1 VNLYATSR
9 AGTDLGI
16 TTQRPDHKV
25 TYASLDISDSASIAN
40 LDKTLSDAKQPID
53 ILINNAGVNL
63 DAPGQQTYENAVKT
77 LDVNY
82 RGTLAMCQMVLPHTR
97 DGSRIVSLSSVGSLL
112 KPYSD
117 ELKQRFRTVRT
128 LAEVE
133 ELAHEYEQAAKD
145 NTIQQ
150 KGWPGPGKSY
160 SVSKSLI
167 NAFTRIL
174 AEGKD
179 GVQINCCCPG
189 WVETDMGKMVGSS
202 PPKTLEEGAKIPVRL
217 ALGDAGG
224 VTGIYWAND
233 SIKDRGEGHVQ
244 EW

>member
-97 DGSRIVSLSSVGSLL
+97 DGS
-112 KPYSD
+112 
-117 ELKQRFRTVRT
+117 
-128 LAEVE
+128 
-133 ELAHEYEQAAKD
+133 
-145 NTIQQ
+145 
-150 KGWPGPGKSY
+150 
-160 SVSKSLI
+160 
-167 NAFTRIL
+167 
-174 AEGKD
+174 
-179 GVQINCCCPG
+179 
-189 WVETDMGKMVGSS
+189 
-202 PPKTLEEGAKIPVRL
+202 
-217 ALGDAGG
+217 
-224 VTGIYWAND
+224 
-233 SIKDRGEGHVQ
+233 
-244 EW
+244 